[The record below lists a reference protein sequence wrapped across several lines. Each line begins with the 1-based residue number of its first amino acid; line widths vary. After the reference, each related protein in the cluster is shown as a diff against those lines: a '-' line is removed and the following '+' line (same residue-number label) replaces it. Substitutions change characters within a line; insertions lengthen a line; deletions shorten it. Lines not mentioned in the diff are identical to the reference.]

1 MRFDHINIRPRDME
15 AARDFLVAVLDVRV
29 GWRPP
34 FDYPGYWLYDA
45 DDRPVIHIQPPGEG
59 DGGEQP
65 LLNHFAFA
73 FYDYERKLAELEA
86 VGYPLKLSA
95 IPGTGI
101 RQIFVTGPEGLRVE
115 LQAAA
120 EPLPG

>member
-1 MRFDHINIRPRDME
+1 MHFDHINIRPRDME
-15 AARDFLVAVLDVRV
+15 AARDFLVAVLGVRV

-59 DGGEQP
+59 ERDGEP

-73 FYDYERKLAELEA
+73 FYDYDAKLEELRA
-86 VGYPLKLSA
+86 TGYPLKLSA
-95 IPGTGI
+95 IPGTEI
-101 RQIFVTGPEGLRVE
+101 RQIFVIGPEGLRVE
-115 LQAAA
+115 LQAEGPSQPA
-120 EPLPG
+120 